1 MLVHVSSYSACLQLI
16 NHFLSCSCS
25 CPFFKRTLQWAKIK
39 MWGQGSGQ
47 GWFHTNHSILSIP
60 ASFPEGDGLIRIEVR
75 LCTSFF
81 KLCNALLH
89 GRETYTYYW
98 KKQTNKQTNK
108 KTRNTDLC
116 NYMMTYKTTD
126 KTDHYM
132 EYLRF
137 SLRLKLLSYLHSF
150 VLSTK
155 RKRGKGGW
163 FNFSGRVCV
172 TKRLARG

>member
-1 MLVHVSSYSACLQLI
+1 MY
-16 NHFLSCSCS
+16 FLKKKNYIILYYTAQ
-25 CPFFKRTLQWAKIK
+25 KRIHIT
-39 MWGQGSGQ
+39 G
-47 GWFHTNHSILSIP
+47 
-60 ASFPEGDGLIRIEVR
+60 
-75 LCTSFF
+75 
-81 KLCNALLH
+81 
-89 GRETYTYYW
+89 
-98 KKQTNKQTNK
+98 KKKNKNKKKKKNK

-137 SLRLKLLSYLHSF
+137 SLRLKLFSYLHSF
-150 VLSTK
+150 VLSIK

-163 FNFSGRVCV
+163 FNLSGRVCL

>member
-1 MLVHVSSYSACLQLI
+1 MSKHKDVRTRLGLGTISYKSLNFVYPCLVSRGRQP
-16 NHFLSCSCS
+16 N
-25 CPFFKRTLQWAKIK
+25 W
-39 MWGQGSGQ
+39 
-47 GWFHTNHSILSIP
+47 
-60 ASFPEGDGLIRIEVR
+60 IEVR
-75 LCTSFF
+75 LCTLFL

-98 KKQTNKQTNK
+98 KNKQTNKQK
-108 KTRNTDLC
+108 KKKKREIQTCVITWWH
-116 NYMMTYKTTD
+116 KTTD

-137 SLRLKLLSYLHSF
+137 SLRLKLLSHLHSF
-150 VLSTK
+150 VLSIK

>member
-1 MLVHVSSYSACLQLI
+1 MFAVNTSFSFLFMFFFQKNAQVSKHKDVRTRLGLGTISFKSLNFVYPSLVSRGRRP
-16 NHFLSCSCS
+16 N
-25 CPFFKRTLQWAKIK
+25 W
-39 MWGQGSGQ
+39 
-47 GWFHTNHSILSIP
+47 
-60 ASFPEGDGLIRIEVR
+60 IEVR
-75 LCTSFF
+75 LCTFFF
-81 KLCNALLH
+81 KKSCDALLH

-98 KKQTNKQTNK
+98 KNKQTNKQKK

-126 KTDHYM
+126 KTDHYV

-137 SLRLKLLSYLHSF
+137 SLRLKLLSSLHSF
-150 VLSTK
+150 VLSIK

-172 TKRLARG
+172 RKRLARG

>member
-1 MLVHVSSYSACLQLI
+1 MSKHKYV
-16 NHFLSCSCS
+16 
-25 CPFFKRTLQWAKIK
+25 RTRL
-39 MWGQGSGQ
+39 GSGTISYKSLNFVYPSLVSRGRQ
-47 GWFHTNHSILSIP
+47 PNW
-60 ASFPEGDGLIRIEVR
+60 IEVR
-75 LCTSFF
+75 LCTLFF
-81 KLCNALLH
+81 KLCNGLLH

-98 KKQTNKQTNK
+98 KNKLWNKQKK

-116 NYMMTYKTTD
+116 NYMMTCKTTD
-126 KTDHYM
+126 KTDHYV

-137 SLRLKLLSYLHSF
+137 SLPLKLLSYLHSF
-150 VLSTK
+150 VLSIK

>member
-1 MLVHVSSYSACLQLI
+1 M
-16 NHFLSCSCS
+16 
-25 CPFFKRTLQWAKIK
+25 RTRL
-39 MWGQGSGQ
+39 GSGTISYKSLN
-47 GWFHTNHSILSIP
+47 FV
-60 ASFPEGDGLIRIEVR
+60 FPSLVSRGRRPNWTEVR
-75 LCTSFF
+75 LCTFFF
-81 KLCNALLH
+81 KSCDALLH

-98 KKQTNKQTNK
+98 KKNKQTNKPKK

-150 VLSTK
+150 VFSIK
-155 RKRGKGGW
+155 MKRGKLGW

>member
-1 MLVHVSSYSACLQLI
+1 MGYYTAE
-16 NHFLSCSCS
+16 
-25 CPFFKRTLQWAKIK
+25 KRIHIT
-39 MWGQGSGQ
+39 
-47 GWFHTNHSILSIP
+47 
-60 ASFPEGDGLIRIEVR
+60 
-75 LCTSFF
+75 
-81 KLCNALLH
+81 
-89 GRETYTYYW
+89 ET
-98 KKQTNKQTNK
+98 TNKQTKK

-150 VLSTK
+150 VLSIK

>member
-1 MLVHVSSYSACLQLI
+1 M
-16 NHFLSCSCS
+16 
-25 CPFFKRTLQWAKIK
+25 RTRL
-39 MWGQGSGQ
+39 GSGTISYKSLNFVYPSLVSRGRQ
-47 GWFHTNHSILSIP
+47 PNW
-60 ASFPEGDGLIRIEVR
+60 IEVR
-75 LCTSFF
+75 LCTLFL
-81 KLCNALLH
+81 KLCNGLLH

-98 KKQTNKQTNK
+98 KNKQTKKTKKNK

-126 KTDHYM
+126 KTDHYV

-137 SLRLKLLSYLHSF
+137 SLRLKLLSSLHSF
-150 VLSTK
+150 VFSIK
-155 RKRGKGGW
+155 MKRGKLGW

>member
-1 MLVHVSSYSACLQLI
+1 MFAVNTSFS
-16 NHFLSCSCS
+16 FLFLFM
-25 CPFFKRTLQWAKIK
+25 FFFEKNAPVIKHKDVRTRL
-39 MWGQGSGQ
+39 GSGTISYKSLYFVHPTLVSR
-47 GWFHTNHSILSIP
+47 GRWPNW
-60 ASFPEGDGLIRIEVR
+60 IEVR
-75 LCTSFF
+75 LCTFF
-81 KLCNALLH
+81 KKKIIWFFITRHRNVYILL
-89 GRETYTYYW
+89 EK
-98 KKQTNKQTNK
+98 KKQNKKQ

-126 KTDHYM
+126 ETDHYV

-150 VLSTK
+150 VLSIK
-155 RKRGKGGW
+155 RKRGKGGC

>member
-1 MLVHVSSYSACLQLI
+1 M
-16 NHFLSCSCS
+16 
-25 CPFFKRTLQWAKIK
+25 
-39 MWGQGSGQ
+39 GQGR
-47 GWFHTNHSILSIP
+47 FHTNHSILSIP
-60 ASFPEGDGLIRIEVR
+60 PSFPEGDGLIELKFDYV
-75 LCTSFF
+75 LFF
-81 KLCNALLH
+81 KKKLYDSLLH
-89 GRETYTYYW
+89 GTETYTYYW
-98 KKQTNKQTNK
+98 KKKKQNKKQ

-126 KTDHYM
+126 ETDHYV

-150 VLSTK
+150 VLSIK
-155 RKRGKGGW
+155 RKRGKGGC

>member
-1 MLVHVSSYSACLQLI
+1 MIKHKDV
-16 NHFLSCSCS
+16 
-25 CPFFKRTLQWAKIK
+25 RTRL
-39 MWGQGSGQ
+39 GSGTISCKSLYFVHHDLVSR
-47 GWFHTNHSILSIP
+47 GRRSNW
-60 ASFPEGDGLIRIEVR
+60 IEVR
-75 LCTSFF
+75 LCTFFF
-81 KLCNALLH
+81 KLCNAVLH
-89 GRETYTYYW
+89 GRETYT
-98 KKQTNKQTNK
+98 KQNKTTTTTTTTTT

-116 NYMMTYKTTD
+116 NYMMTYKKMD

-150 VLSTK
+150 VLSIK

-172 TKRLARG
+172 RKRLARV